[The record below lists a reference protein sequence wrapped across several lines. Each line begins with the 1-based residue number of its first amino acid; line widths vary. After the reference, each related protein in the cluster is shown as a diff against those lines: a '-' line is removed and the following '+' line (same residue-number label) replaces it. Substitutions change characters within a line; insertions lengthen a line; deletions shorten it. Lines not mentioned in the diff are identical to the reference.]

1 MSALRYNAHTVRSP
15 AKTSHHNKPRP
26 NRRGLSF
33 VAIVRRRRT
42 LSTRRTA
49 SSRRLTHY
57 GSPCMIADMNITW
70 QQLIQ
75 DLRDSGMPMCVIAKR
90 CDLSP
95 QAVTDIGSGRTA
107 EPKGFAAVKMY
118 ALHARRMRSK
128 KKAV

>member
-1 MSALRYNAHTVRSP
+1 MDTASTWCEFPAKSPRITQPPRNAGVCVCGDCTPKSSAVNPTNGIVKTLDALRLAVHDR
-15 AKTSHHNKPRP
+15 H
-26 NRRGLSF
+26 
-33 VAIVRRRRT
+33 
-42 LSTRRTA
+42 
-49 SSRRLTHY
+49 
-57 GSPCMIADMNITW
+57 MNITW

-128 KKAV
+128 KKAA

>member
-1 MSALRYNAHTVRSP
+1 MRSP

-33 VAIVRRRRT
+33 VPIVRLLLS
-42 LSTRRTA
+42 LSTRRAA
-49 SSRRLTHY
+49 SSSRLTPY
-57 GSPCMIADMNITW
+57 GSPCIIAAMNITW

-75 DLRDSGMPMCVIAKR
+75 DLRDSGMPMCVIARR

-128 KKAV
+128 KKAA

>member
-1 MSALRYNAHTVRSP
+1 M
-15 AKTSHHNKPRP
+15 
-26 NRRGLSF
+26 RGFVF
-33 VAIVRRRRT
+33 VAIVRRRRP

-49 SSRRLTHY
+49 ASRRLTRY

-75 DLRDSGMPMCVIAKR
+75 DLRDSGMPMCVIAAR

-128 KKAV
+128 KKAA

>member
-1 MSALRYNAHTVRSP
+1 M
-15 AKTSHHNKPRP
+15 TS
-26 NRRGLSF
+26 
-33 VAIVRRRRT
+33 
-42 LSTRRTA
+42 
-49 SSRRLTHY
+49 Y

-107 EPKGFAAVKMY
+107 EPKGFSAVKMY

-128 KKAV
+128 KKAA

>member
-1 MSALRYNAHTVRSP
+1 MRGFVFVR
-15 AKTSHHNKPRP
+15 
-26 NRRGLSF
+26 
-33 VAIVRRRRT
+33 IVRRRRP

-49 SSRRLTHY
+49 SSSCLTIY
-57 GSPCMIADMNITW
+57 GSPCMIGAMNITW
-70 QQLIQ
+70 QQLIR

-128 KKAV
+128 KKAA

>member
-1 MSALRYNAHTVRSP
+1 MRQLPLVGKSSP
-15 AKTSHHNKPRP
+15 KPAAVNPTNGILKTLDAIRLAVHD
-26 NRRGLSF
+26 RR
-33 VAIVRRRRT
+33 
-42 LSTRRTA
+42 
-49 SSRRLTHY
+49 
-57 GSPCMIADMNITW
+57 MNITW

-128 KKAV
+128 KKAA

>member
-1 MSALRYNAHTVRSP
+1 M
-15 AKTSHHNKPRP
+15 
-26 NRRGLSF
+26 RGFVF
-33 VAIVRRRRT
+33 VAIVRRSRL

-49 SSRRLTHY
+49 ASWRLTRY
-57 GSPCMIADMNITW
+57 GSPCMIGAMNITW

-128 KKAV
+128 KKAA

>member
-1 MSALRYNAHTVRSP
+1 M
-15 AKTSHHNKPRP
+15 
-26 NRRGLSF
+26 RGFVF
-33 VAIVRRRRT
+33 VAIVRRRRP

-49 SSRRLTHY
+49 APSRLTRY
-57 GSPCMIADMNITW
+57 GSPCIIFAMNITW

-75 DLRDSGMPMCVIAKR
+75 DLRDSGMPMCVIARR

-128 KKAV
+128 KKAA

>member
-1 MSALRYNAHTVRSP
+1 M
-15 AKTSHHNKPRP
+15 
-26 NRRGLSF
+26 
-33 VAIVRRRRT
+33 
-42 LSTRRTA
+42 TR
-49 SSRRLTHY
+49 Y
-57 GSPCMIADMNITW
+57 GSPFMIGVMNITW

-118 ALHARRMRSK
+118 ALHARRMRSQ
-128 KKAV
+128 KKAA

>member
-1 MSALRYNAHTVRSP
+1 MASFAGVDKSYIRIYACDNYRSSG
-15 AKTSHHNKPRP
+15 SH
-26 NRRGLSF
+26 
-33 VAIVRRRRT
+33 RRRRP

-49 SSRRLTHY
+49 ASWRLTRY
-57 GSPCMIADMNITW
+57 GSPFMIGVMNITW

-128 KKAV
+128 KKAA

>member
-1 MSALRYNAHTVRSP
+1 M
-15 AKTSHHNKPRP
+15 
-26 NRRGLSF
+26 RGF
-33 VAIVRRRRT
+33 VFVPIVRRQT
-42 LSTRRTA
+42 ALSTADERRATTLDA
-49 SSRRLTHY
+49 LRLAVHHRR
-57 GSPCMIADMNITW
+57 MNITW

-75 DLRDSGMPMCVIAKR
+75 DLRDSGMPMCVIAAR

-128 KKAV
+128 KKAA